1 MPDYIGFGMATIQ
14 IESQFAYAYLEE
26 SSFTKAVECL
36 EEELF
41 KAHQETIIKDLPAMI
56 RDYPRSGEILRTLF
70 EIIEQTELTGNLS
83 KAFGAYIVDTGLE
96 LLSKVKSS
104 MGEETLATFI

>member
-1 MPDYIGFGMATIQ
+1 MSTIQ

-41 KAHQETIIKDLPAMI
+41 KAHQDAIIKDLPTMI
-56 RDYPRSGEILRTLF
+56 NDFPRSADTLRTLF
-70 EIIEQTELTGNLS
+70 EIIE
-83 KAFGAYIVDTGLE
+83 
-96 LLSKVKSS
+96 
-104 MGEETLATFI
+104 